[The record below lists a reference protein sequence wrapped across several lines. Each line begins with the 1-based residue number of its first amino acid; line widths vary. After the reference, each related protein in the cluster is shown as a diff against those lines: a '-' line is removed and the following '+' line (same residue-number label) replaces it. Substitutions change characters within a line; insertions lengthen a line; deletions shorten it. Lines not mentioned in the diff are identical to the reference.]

1 MEPTKILLTIYALLV
16 IQLAQLALE
25 EGLHYA
31 SPVLFLSTI
40 KQRQN
45 NA

>member
-1 MEPTKILLTIYALLV
+1 MYALLV

-25 EGLHYA
+25 EGLLSA
-31 SPVLFLSTI
+31 SLALFLSTT
-40 KQRQN
+40 KQQQS

>member
-1 MEPTKILLTIYALLV
+1 MELIKILLTMYALLA

-25 EGLHYA
+25 EEILSA
-31 SPVLFLSTI
+31 SLALFLSTI
-40 KQRQN
+40 KQQQI

>member
-1 MEPTKILLTIYALLV
+1 MEHIRILLTMYALLA

-25 EGLHYA
+25 EGILYA
-31 SPVLFLSTI
+31 SLALYLCTTRH
-40 KQRQN
+40 QQN

>member
-1 MEPTKILLTIYALLV
+1 MGPTKILLTMYVLLA

-25 EGLHYA
+25 EVPPYVFLA
-31 SPVLFLSTI
+31 LFLSIT
-40 KQRQN
+40 KQLQS

>member
-1 MEPTKILLTIYALLV
+1 MELIKILLTMYALLA

-25 EGLHYA
+25 QGLLYA
-31 SPVLFLSTI
+31 SLALFLSTT
-40 KQRQN
+40 KQQQN

>member
-1 MEPTKILLTIYALLV
+1 MYALLV

-25 EGLHYA
+25 EGLLSA
-31 SPVLFLSTI
+31 SLALFLSTI
-40 KQRQN
+40 KRQQI